1 MTITP
6 ALMEQYITLILV
18 AVVPTGIWRIA
29 GVLLS
34 RRISNQSEIFEW
46 VRFVATAL
54 LAGVVAKLL
63 GNPSDVL
70 ALAPLW
76 ARIGAIFVAFI
87 AFMLCKR
94 SVLIGV
100 VVGET
105 ILITSVYLQSP

>member
-1 MTITP
+1 MSIAPT
-6 ALMEQYITLILV
+6 LMEQYLTLMLV
-18 AVVPTGIWRIA
+18 AVIPTGIWRVT

-34 RRISNQSEIFEW
+34 RRISNQSEVFEW

-63 GNPSDVL
+63 GSPSGVL

-76 ARIGAIFVAFI
+76 ARIGAIILSFI

-94 SVLIGV
+94 SVLVGV
-100 VVGET
+100 FVGEV
-105 ILITSVYLQSP
+105 IIITSVYFQTP